1 MEFSS
6 VLKTHTVVVVVVVSL
21 RSSCYISSIITGEI
35 FISFL
40 LDAASQHLKPNALCD
55 DDADDSCLFS
65 EGFASWDSCTA
76 NFSRLQFSWKAPHQ
90 ELKT

>member
-6 VLKTHTVVVVVVVSL
+6 VLKTHTVVVVVVVLSL
-21 RSSCYISSIITGEI
+21 KSSCYISSIITEEI

-55 DDADDSCLFS
+55 DDADDSCLLES
-65 EGFASWDSCTA
+65 STQGAQDIMDRE
-76 NFSRLQFSWKAPHQ
+76 LQRPIIITGAFHF
-90 ELKT
+90 L

>member
-6 VLKTHTVVVVVVVSL
+6 VLKTHTVVVVVVVVVSL

-40 LDAASQHLKPNALCD
+40 LDAASQHLKPNALYD

-65 EGFASWDSCTA
+65 EGSCIVPSSQGHFT
-76 NFSRLQFSWKAPHQ
+76 S
-90 ELKT
+90 